1 MKDINIEDFEI
12 NQELI
17 DSDGTVCKTKNKDF
31 ITSDGK
37 LQKIKNTSY
46 DGTVSKITNK
56 TSNTIEVLINR
67 KSYVVKVDYKYTIIT
82 DDGDLNKVTK
92 IEEIQSK
99 GVNHKQWFTM
109 DIFNKRFKKL
119 ENKD

>member
-1 MKDINIEDFEI
+1 MKDINIEEFKI
-12 NQELI
+12 GQELI
-17 DSDGTVCKTKNKDF
+17 DSEATVCKTKNKDF

-37 LQKIKNTSY
+37 LQTIKNTSY
-46 DGTVSKITNK
+46 DGTISKITNK

-67 KSYVVKVDYKYTIIT
+67 KSYVVKVDYKYTINT
-82 DDGDLNKVTK
+82 NDGDLNKITK

-119 ENKD
+119 